1 MAERTLGPP
10 LFSGAEVAQKI
21 LRGGPEQ
28 DPFASDQLAPSV
40 GEWRSPKP
48 RVRCEDLRVRFAGRE
63 VLKGVTLDIGRN
75 EVISVIGPSGAG
87 KSTFLR
93 CLNRMVEASEHCEV
107 QGRVFLDG
115 EDIYAPGVDAVSF
128 RGRIGMVF
136 PKPNPYPKSIYEN
149 VAYGLRI
156 HGLVS
161 CKSEESS
168 LVELVF
174 RQAGL
179 WREFSRRLFAP
190 ALSLTAGEQQRLCI
204 ARALAVNPEVI
215 LMDEP
220 CSSLDLGSG
229 AKIEQMIDELRQA
242 YTIVLVSHSLKSAA
256 RVSQRTAFIRQGRLV
271 EVGPTD
277 RMFTTPSHPLTD
289 RFISGC
295 SE

>member
-1 MAERTLGPP
+1 MIA
-10 LFSGAEVAQKI
+10 
-21 LRGGPEQ
+21 RGGMGHNPAAHAVARN
-28 DPFASDQLAPSV
+28 DNAT
-40 GEWRSPKP
+40 
-48 RVRCEDLRVRFAGRE
+48 
-63 VLKGVTLDIGRN
+63 GV
-75 EVISVIGPSGAG
+75 
-87 KSTFLR
+87 
-93 CLNRMVEASEHCEV
+93 HV
-107 QGRVFLDG
+107 QGRGVGRIANKG

>member
-1 MAERTLGPP
+1 MAH
-10 LFSGAEVAQKI
+10 LFVSNQPTAA
-21 LRGGPEQ
+21 
-28 DPFASDQLAPSV
+28 V
-40 GEWRSPKP
+40 GEWRSPKA
-48 RVRCEDLRVRFAGRE
+48 RMRCEDLRVRFGDRE
-63 VLKGVTLDIGRN
+63 VLRGVSLDMGRN
-75 EVISVIGPSGAG
+75 EVTAVIGPAGAG

-93 CLNRMVEASEHCEV
+93 CLNRMVEANHQCEV
-107 QGRVFLDG
+107 QGRVLLDG
-115 EDIYAPGVDAVSF
+115 EDIHAPGVDAVRF

-179 WREFSRRLFAP
+179 WREFGRRLLAP
-190 ALSLTAGEQQRLCI
+190 ALSLTPGEQQRLCI

-256 RVSQRTAFIRQGRLV
+256 RVSQRTAFIREGRLV
-271 EVGPTD
+271 EVGPTAM
-277 RMFTTPSHPLTD
+277 MFTAPSHPLTD
-289 RFISGC
+289 RFISGY